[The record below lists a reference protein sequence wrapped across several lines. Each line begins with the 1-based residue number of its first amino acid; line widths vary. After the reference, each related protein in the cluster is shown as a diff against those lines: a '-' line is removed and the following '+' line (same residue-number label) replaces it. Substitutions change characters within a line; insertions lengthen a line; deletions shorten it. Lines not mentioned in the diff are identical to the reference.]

1 VGELLDEALAMVTL
15 AEALSALPTD
25 EPRARVMAAASA
37 MRGHYDAARD
47 FAAAAKRHVEHAT
60 TCTAAEATTREGSD
74 G

>member
-1 VGELLDEALAMVTL
+1 MGELLDEALAIVAV

-25 EPRARVMAAASA
+25 ESRARVMAAAAA

-60 TCTAAEATTREGSD
+60 TCTAVEATTRESSD